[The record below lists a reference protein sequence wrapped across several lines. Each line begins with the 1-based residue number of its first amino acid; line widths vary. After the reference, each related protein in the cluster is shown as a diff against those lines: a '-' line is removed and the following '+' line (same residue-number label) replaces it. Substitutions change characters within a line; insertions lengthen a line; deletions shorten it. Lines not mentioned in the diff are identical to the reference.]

1 MTDRPENFNEAMKRL
16 GERDEAPML
25 SEQQANVINSDY
37 VDSADEVLEILERS
51 ERLKSGRLKL

>member
-16 GERDEAPML
+16 GEQDEAPML